1 MDAAEAGIGGYQRF
15 LDAGEGAMTSGLGR
29 VTGAQPMLEG
39 AARRV
44 TGDEVSQYMNPFQE
58 AIQSEINRAFDKSQA
73 EQGLRAVQQG
83 GGCGSFGSRGDLLR
97 GEIERGRSDAR
108 PALLPGELHERRRH
122 G

>member
-58 AIQSEINRAFDKSQA
+58 AIQSEINALSTRVKPSRACGPCSRAEGPRPSDLAAISFVVKSSAAGQMPW
-73 EQGLRAVQQG
+73 
-83 GGCGSFGSRGDLLR
+83 
-97 GEIERGRSDAR
+97 
-108 PALLPGELHERRRH
+108 PALLPRTT
-122 G
+122 